1 MELKKC
7 RLCANRGAKDLQTL
21 RFTIF
26 LCIEEGCKWMRKYSF
41 GFSCNTNA
49 CILRYCICFSEQADI
64 LV

>member
-1 MELKKC
+1 MELEEC
-7 RLCANRGAKDLQTL
+7 RLFSNRGIKDLQKFG
-21 RFTIF
+21 FTVF
-26 LCIEEGCKWMRKYSF
+26 LCSEEVCKWMRKYSF